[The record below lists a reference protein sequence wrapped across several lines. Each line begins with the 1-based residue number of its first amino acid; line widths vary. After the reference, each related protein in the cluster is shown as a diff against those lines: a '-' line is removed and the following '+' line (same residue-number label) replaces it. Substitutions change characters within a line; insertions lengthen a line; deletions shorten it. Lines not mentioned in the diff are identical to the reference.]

1 MTTARHEW
9 NGRQAVSVVLLVAV
23 LSGCSLGGAD
33 PAMSRATPV
42 TVAGAD
48 PATPA
53 ATPAPATAATE
64 PQLAIGA
71 GPVNDLDELTVQ
83 GTGFPPGAEVV
94 LAQCTD
100 GAAVGTAMIEACDLP
115 DSVIADAGPDGTF
128 AAQFTIRSVIA
139 FGTRREVVCPDST
152 CAMGAADATDTVLT
166 LTPLTW
172 SADAAVPPAPQLTIA
187 ELTLDPDKNTG
198 TAVLTGSGYT
208 PGSRVALAQCPATPA
223 PTGWTPETASTTKA
237 PSPSPTSAG
246 TCKPRWRSTHASN
259 ARQTS

>member
-1 MTTARHEW
+1 M
-9 NGRQAVSVVLLVAV
+9 
-23 LSGCSLGGAD
+23 
-33 PAMSRATPV
+33 

-223 PTGWTPETASTTKA
+223 ADGVDAGDCLYNEGTIAFADERGDLQTEMAVYPRFQRSSDELIDCTAQPTVCTVADPWPEDNQNRISVATFASVA
-237 PSPSPTSAG
+237 P
-246 TCKPRWRSTHASN
+246 
-259 ARQTS
+259 